1 MQDFWN
7 PNNAQYKSAHVYF
20 TEGMQYSLYA
30 AYHTYLYMTFSLDG
44 SSMAQW

>member
-30 AYHTYLYMTFSLDG
+30 AYHTYMTFSNG
-44 SSMAQW
+44 SAVAQW